1 VAAVTGEHEDIFL
14 EAAHYIAEDYGESL
28 SMNSGYAPAWQQ
40 QAPRTI
46 DEALQRPD
54 APEWRDAC
62 NDEVHLENGRLTLC
76 HGRSDVID
84 KGNLDV

>member
-14 EAAHYIAEDYGESL
+14 KAANYIAEDYGESL
-28 SMNSGYAPAWQQ
+28 NMNSGHAPAWQQ

-54 APEWRDAC
+54 ASEWRDAC
-62 NDEVHLENGRLTLC
+62 NDELSSFQG
-76 HGRSDVID
+76 
-84 KGNLDV
+84 KGCVSPT